1 MRRGL
6 SMVAAIVAVGFLFSS
21 IAAAQDYQIKLN
33 RPEKVGNEFRMSA
46 VSSQST
52 LTTVKAEGGAPQQMN
67 EAGTVA
73 LDAGVKVIEIDKNG
87 SPSKIILTVETCTLK
102 KGEAA
107 AAEVL
112 AKGTVV
118 TAFSKDGV
126 PVFEIGGKPVT
137 PDVAK
142 ALAIVVHLGDGG
154 VTDDEIFGA
163 NQRKKVGDQWPIN
176 SEVAAKDL
184 VKKDMPI
191 TKENLTG
198 TVKLESAAKVD
209 ATDCLDIRAQM
220 SGKNIAVPMPPG
232 LKVEEGSLE
241 ASFAQKIPVDP
252 GARPLEQSLD
262 ITMKVAA
269 KGKPDATGP
278 EMTIATTVKMSQKVK
293 YSAAAK

>member
-6 SMVAAIVAVGFLFSS
+6 KMVAAVLAVGFLFSS
-21 IAAAQDYQIKLN
+21 IAAAQDYQIKLS
-33 RPEKVGNEFRMSA
+33 RPEKVGNEFHIST

-52 LTTVKAEGGAPQQMN
+52 LITVKAEGGAPEQMN

-73 LDAGVKVIEIDKNG
+73 LEAGVKVLEIDKNG
-87 SPSKIILTVETCTLK
+87 SPSKITLTVETCTLK

-154 VTDDEIFGA
+154 VTDDEIFGTKD
-163 NQRKKVGDQWPIN
+163 RKKVGDQWPIN
-176 SEVAAKDL
+176 SDVAAKDL
-184 VKKDMPI
+184 VKRDMPI

-198 TVKLESAAKVD
+198 TVKLESAAKVG

-252 GARPLEQSLD
+252 AARPLEQSLD

-269 KGKPDATGP
+269 KGKPEAAGAT
-278 EMTIATTVKMSQKVK
+278 EMTIETTVKMSQKAK
-293 YSAAAK
+293 YSAAK